1 VTNQES
7 LEAVTFGWRRRALFV
22 LGASALIV
30 TVLAT
35 VGRAPVATSP
45 SEDRPSVA
53 AAVPAAPSQPASTGP
68 AAEKQAAPAKKDL
81 ELRPMFDG
89 KMRLESG
96 KPAKLR
102 FVARASGAPASSAE
116 VSVSVFHPGEP
127 EHRLPAH
134 EIEEGVYE
142 ATFTPHGVGGYR
154 VTLLSGG
161 VPISSALPVKLGVVG
176 VVGAADPTVTDITGS
191 TSYDPRTTRTGRG
204 RRR

>member
-7 LEAVTFGWRRRALFV
+7 LEAVTFGWRGRALFV
-22 LGASALIV
+22 LAASALIV

-35 VGRAPVATSP
+35 VGRAPLAMSP
-45 SEDRPSVA
+45 SEDRPSL
-53 AAVPAAPSQPASTGP
+53 AAVPAAPSQPAATGS

-81 ELRPMFDG
+81 ELRPMFDR

-134 EIEEGVYE
+134 EVEEGVYE

-161 VPISSALPVKLGVVG
+161 MPISSAPPVKLGVVG
-176 VVGAADPTVTDITGS
+176 GVGAGDPTVTDITGS

>member
-1 VTNQES
+1 MTNQES

-35 VGRAPVATSP
+35 VGRAPVATSSP
-45 SEDRPSVA
+45 EDRPSPA
-53 AAVPAAPSQPASTGP
+53 AMPAAPSQPASTGP
-68 AAEKQAAPAKKDL
+68 AAEKQAAPAKKEL
-81 ELRPMFDG
+81 ELRPMFDR

-96 KPAKLR
+96 KPAKLL

-116 VSVSVFHPGEP
+116 VSISVFHPGEP

-161 VPISSALPVKLGVVG
+161 VPISSAPPVKLGVVG
-176 VVGAADPTVTDITGS
+176 AVGAADPTVTDITGS

>member
-53 AAVPAAPSQPASTGP
+53 AAVPAAPSQRAPTRP

-81 ELRPMFDG
+81 ELRPMFDR

-96 KPAKLR
+96 KPAKLL
-102 FVARASGAPASSAE
+102 FLARASGAPASSAE

-134 EIEEGVYE
+134 EVEEGVYE

-161 VPISSALPVKLGVVG
+161 VPISSAPAVKLGVVG
-176 VVGAADPTVTDITGS
+176 AVGAPDPAVTDITGS

>member
-1 VTNQES
+1 MTNQES

-53 AAVPAAPSQPASTGP
+53 AAVPAAPSQRAPTGP

-81 ELRPMFDG
+81 ELRPMFDR

-96 KPAKLR
+96 KPA
-102 FVARASGAPASSAE
+102 
-116 VSVSVFHPGEP
+116 
-127 EHRLPAH
+127 
-134 EIEEGVYE
+134 
-142 ATFTPHGVGGYR
+142 
-154 VTLLSGG
+154 
-161 VPISSALPVKLGVVG
+161 
-176 VVGAADPTVTDITGS
+176 
-191 TSYDPRTTRTGRG
+191 
-204 RRR
+204 